1 MKSNRKL
8 LLIKAYY
15 FLTHGGCAPIAPFLP
30 IIGRQMGFS
39 SLFTGFIFAGV
50 PIASVIAKFLIGNAN
65 RLYHCQKIS
74 FLALILVQT
83 VSYFGVQYV
92 PPLPTV
98 RDSVTEVKCSN
109 ETFINICSGNI
120 LTDKYIDNF
129 TTTYINRNLY
139 CMITLQKKDFLVQQI
154 IKNITLN
161 TDEDNYDI
169 KEDTEIHNASYAFKY
184 RSYWEPGY
192 YPIKVSIAA
201 NSFHYEDNCITM
213 KINWFATHELKWL
226 NPKCNIETTSVC
238 NFHCGEIFYE
248 FIHKPPVMSDKK
260 VYNFHQFWL
269 FLTVVVIGNSAFQ
282 INNSIGNSMC
292 LNFLGEDWEQ
302 FANVRL
308 WGSLGTGVISVI
320 SGFLIDKLSEGS
332 TVKDMSIAF
341 YISLGV
347 YLTDFLVCFK
357 LKMKKKD
364 SQTALTT
371 LSSNIDAR
379 NVPAIV
385 FVLWCA
391 LVGFYTTISD
401 NFLFWYLEDIAAANE
416 SDLSLMKTIEG
427 LILVIRTHLGDFPA
441 FFCFG
446 WLLKN
451 IGRMHL
457 MTFVLFAFGVSFIL
471 YSYITNLWL
480 SLPIAILDGL
490 SFGLHSAIITLFGNA
505 ARRTGSDTNVE
516 NTLYGYFNSLGIS
529 IGGVI
534 GGYLM
539 QTYSGSLVFW
549 IFGRNAEAK

>member
-1 MKSNRKL
+1 MVSRTQDLKKINFLQERRYRALLQHWNNDKNAKESAGRNSTDIYKSSASMNMKFEKGCIVIQFEERLACAKKGMKSNRKL

-139 CMITLQKKDFLVQQI
+139 CMTITISKKIQKFTMQVMHS
-154 IKNITLN
+154 NIEVTGNL
-161 TDEDNYDI
+161 
-169 KEDTEIHNASYAFKY
+169 
-184 RSYWEPGY
+184 
-192 YPIKVSIAA
+192 
-201 NSFHYEDNCITM
+201 EDNCITM

-357 LKMKKKD
+357 LKC
-364 SQTALTT
+364 S
-371 LSSNIDAR
+371 
-379 NVPAIV
+379 
-385 FVLWCA
+385 
-391 LVGFYTTISD
+391 GY
-401 NFLFWYLEDIAAANE
+401 Y
-416 SDLSLMKTIEG
+416 
-427 LILVIRTHLGDFPA
+427 GD
-441 FFCFG
+441 
-446 WLLKN
+446 
-451 IGRMHL
+451 
-457 MTFVLFAFGVSFIL
+457 
-471 YSYITNLWL
+471 
-480 SLPIAILDGL
+480 
-490 SFGLHSAIITLFGNA
+490 
-505 ARRTGSDTNVE
+505 
-516 NTLYGYFNSLGIS
+516 
-529 IGGVI
+529 
-534 GGYLM
+534 
-539 QTYSGSLVFW
+539 
-549 IFGRNAEAK
+549 